1 MLSTPPFLY
10 SSLMS
15 SSDDEDYNR
24 GGELEEELSDDLSD
38 AEVMAGDADMPA
50 ARPKGPLCPAGPLS
64 KQAKMRARLRFLGRA
79 HLYAARPDRDPF
91 FVAILLPSGRFQYA
105 GDPGLI
111 GALRDV
117 APTLKAAQAVYS
129 HEQRVTQSTAVCA
142 RDTFLSLQKKIAF
155 CRHCL
160 KKLRR
165 ETELLPYGHAAGRW
179 PARLQLSG
187 VPFRNPG
194 EIGAHDVCEG
204 AASSEGEPVKQIDA
218 LFDALAA
225 HVPGCAA
232 QHELAELTGC
242 APHSSVNCRTRA

>member
-50 ARPKGPLCPAGPLS
+50 ARSKGPLCPAGPLS

-142 RDTFLSLQKKIAF
+142 RDTFLTCRRRLPSAGIAS
-155 CRHCL
+155 R
-160 KKLRR
+160 
-165 ETELLPYGHAAGRW
+165 
-179 PARLQLSG
+179 S
-187 VPFRNPG
+187 
-194 EIGAHDVCEG
+194 
-204 AASSEGEPVKQIDA
+204 
-218 LFDALAA
+218 
-225 HVPGCAA
+225 CAA
-232 QHELAELTGC
+232 RPSCCLMATQQAVGQHACSFQGCRSETPGRLAPTTC
-242 APHSSVNCRTRA
+242 ARALRALRASQ